1 MSMETPADTLTTA
14 AFGLALGFPALELVL
29 SEAIQY
35 LRQQGRPLAGTL
47 QLVRNLL
54 IPALAALI
62 FLTYIL
68 HLDPESRAVRFVETV
83 LWICTLVSTLSLF
96 DILLFSESDEARQI
110 RARRASASDADA
122 DADRWQARIPKL
134 FRDLARV
141 FLILVGAAI
150 ILSATWNID
159 LGGLVAAL
167 GVGSVVIGLALQDTL
182 GSIAAGIA
190 LLFEQPFKKGDW
202 LKVGESEGK
211 VTDIN
216 WRAVRIETIDNVQIN
231 IPHLIIGK
239 ETITNYSQ
247 PIKAHEEEIFLRYAY
262 RHPPNLVKQVLKA
275 TALATPGI
283 LTEPEVEVETVKYE
297 DSGISYRVSFYID
310 GYQDRLKI
318 RDEYQTRIWYANQ
331 RYNLRI
337 PHPIRE
343 IHQMDM
349 VSPEVAQGEKVSMG
363 LQSMPVLVDI
373 EAESFADLTKE
384 AILNTFAAGEEVF
397 AEGDHVQ
404 ALYLILAGR
413 AEASVRDASGQ
424 QRITYSL
431 SRGDFFG
438 EISLFTGQP
447 SGVTIRATEDLE
459 VMLIAAAMAQALV
472 DRKPSLARELGLT
485 IETRTKLIEATRMAA
500 TTTS

>member
-1 MSMETPADTLTTA
+1 MMETTNDTLTTA
-14 AFGLALGFPALELVL
+14 TLGLAIGFPAIQLLL
-29 SEAIQY
+29 SEAIQF

-47 QLVRNLL
+47 QIVRNLL

-68 HLDPESRAVRFVETV
+68 HFDPEGSAVRFVETV
-83 LWICTLVSTLSLF
+83 LWICTLVATLSLF
-96 DILLFSESDEARQI
+96 DILLFAESDEI
-110 RARRASASDADA
+110 RKIGARRASDQESDS
-122 DADRWQARIPKL
+122 DRWQARIPKL

-159 LGGLVAAL
+159 LGGLVTAL

-202 LKVGESEGK
+202 LRVGESEGK

-239 ETITNYSQ
+239 ETIVNFSQ

-283 LTEPEVEVETVKYE
+283 LASPEVEVETVKYE
-297 DSGISYRVSFYID
+297 DTGISYRVSFYIE
-310 GYQDRLKI
+310 GYQERLRI

-343 IHQMDM
+343 IIQVEAAGKDAL
-349 VSPEVAQGEKVSMG
+349 EGEKVSQG
-363 LQSMPVLVDI
+363 LQAMPALLDV
-373 EAESFADLTKE
+373 EADSFADLTKD
-384 AILNTFAAGEEVF
+384 AVLNTFAAGEEVI
-397 AEGDHVQ
+397 AEGDQVR
-404 ALYLILAGR
+404 ALYLVLAGR
-413 AEASVRDASGQ
+413 AEAYVLDNTGQ
-424 QRITYSL
+424 QRQAYSL

-438 EISLFTGQP
+438 ENSLFTGQP
-447 SGVTIRATEDLE
+447 SRVTIRALEDLE
-459 VMLIAAAMAQALV
+459 VMLIVSDIALKLV
-472 DRKPSLARELGLT
+472 ERKPSLARELGIS
-485 IETRTKLIEATRMAA
+485 IETRTKLIEASRQAA
-500 TTTS
+500 PSPS

>member
-1 MSMETPADTLTTA
+1 MEYPNDTLTSA
-14 AFGLALGFPALELVL
+14 ALGLAIGFPVTELLL
-29 SEAIQY
+29 SEAIQF
-35 LRQQGRPLAGTL
+35 LRQQGRPLSGTL
-47 QLVRNLL
+47 QIVRNLL
-54 IPALAALI
+54 IPALAGLI

-68 HLDPESRAVRFVETV
+68 NLNPESWQVRFIETV
-83 LWICTLVSTLSLF
+83 LWICTLVASLSLF
-96 DILLFSESDEARQI
+96 DILLFSESDDARQA
-110 RARRASASDADA
+110 RARRNSDLEADSE
-122 DADRWQARIPKL
+122 RWQARIPKL
-134 FRDLARV
+134 FRDLARA

-150 ILSATWNID
+150 ILSATWDID

-202 LKVGESEGK
+202 LKVGVSEGK

-247 PIKAHEEEIFLRYAY
+247 PLKAHEEEIFLRYAY

-283 LTEPEVEVETVKYE
+283 LTDPEVEVSTVKYE
-297 DSGISYRVSFYID
+297 DSGIAYRVSFYID
-310 GYQDRLKI
+310 GFQNRIRI
-318 RDEYQTRIWYANQ
+318 RDEYHTRVWYANQ
-331 RYNLRI
+331 RYSLRI

-343 IHQMDM
+343 IYQIE
-349 VSPEVAQGEKVSMG
+349 SPSQQLVQDEKVAQG
-363 LQSMPVLVDI
+363 LQAMPVLVDM
-373 EAESFADLTKE
+373 AADSFADLTKE

-397 AEGDHVQ
+397 AEGDNVQ

-413 AEASVRDASGQ
+413 AEAYVRDSSGKQ
-424 QRITYSL
+424 QQAYSM

-438 EISLFTGQP
+438 EISLFSGKP
-447 SGVTIRATEDLE
+447 SAVTIRASEDLE
-459 VMLIAAAMAQALV
+459 VMLIVSDIAQALV
-472 DRKPSLARELGLT
+472 ERKPSLARELGVT
-485 IETRTKLIEATRMAA
+485 IEKRTRLIETTRQTATAP
-500 TTTS
+500 S

>member
-1 MSMETPADTLTTA
+1 MDLSQDNLTTA
-14 AFGLALGFPALELVL
+14 ALGLALGFPATELVL
-29 SEAIQY
+29 SEAIQS
-35 LRQQGRPLAGTL
+35 LRQQGRPLSGTL
-47 QLVRNLL
+47 QIVRNLL
-54 IPALAALI
+54 IPAVAAQI
-62 FLTYIL
+62 FLTSIL
-68 HLDPESRAVRFVETV
+68 HLDPEGRAVRSIETV
-83 LWICTLVSTLSLF
+83 LWICALVAALSLF

-110 RARRASASDADA
+110 RARRSGDEESDP
-122 DADRWQARIPKL
+122 DRWQARIPKL

-202 LKVGESEGK
+202 LKVGESQGK

-239 ETITNYSQ
+239 ETIVNYSQ

-283 LTEPEVEVETVKYE
+283 LTVPEVEVETVKYE

-310 GYQDRLKI
+310 GYQERLRI
-318 RDEYQTRIWYANQ
+318 RDEYQTRVWYANQ

-343 IHQMDM
+343 IHQIET
-349 VSPEVAQGEKVSMG
+349 SNLEAIHGEKLSQG
-363 LQSMPVLVDI
+363 LQAMPVLVDI
-373 EAESFADLTKE
+373 EAESFADLSKE
-384 AILNTFAAGEEVF
+384 AVLNTFAAGEEVI
-397 AEGDHVQ
+397 AEGDQVQ

-413 AEASVRDASGQ
+413 AEASAPDSMGRPQVV
-424 QRITYSL
+424 YSL

-438 EISLFTGQP
+438 EISLFSGQP
-447 SGVTIRATEDLE
+447 SAVSVRASEDLE
-459 VMLIAAAMAQALV
+459 VMLIVADIAQALV
-472 DRKPSLARELGLT
+472 DRKPSLARELGVT
-485 IETRTKLIEATRMAA
+485 IEKRSRLIEAIRLSSRTP
-500 TTTS
+500 S

>member
-1 MSMETPADTLTTA
+1 MDLSNDTLTTA
-14 AFGLALGFPALELVL
+14 ALGLALGFPATELVL
-29 SEAIQY
+29 SEAIQS

-47 QLVRNLL
+47 QIVRNLL

-68 HLDPESRAVRFVETV
+68 HLDPEGRAVRFVETV
-83 LWICTLVSTLSLF
+83 LWICTLVASLSLF
-96 DILLFSESDEARQI
+96 DILLFSESDEARQA
-110 RARRASASDADA
+110 RARRSSDEEN

-202 LKVGESEGK
+202 LKVGEAEGK

-283 LTEPEVEVETVKYE
+283 LEAPEVEVETVKYE

-310 GYQDRLKI
+310 GYQDRLRI

-331 RYNLRI
+331 RYSLRI

-343 IHQMDM
+343 IHQVESTSQQSLQD
-349 VSPEVAQGEKVSMG
+349 EKLSEG
-363 LQSMPVLVDI
+363 LQAMPVLVDI
-373 EAESFADLTKE
+373 EADSFADLTKQ
-384 AILNTFAAGEEVF
+384 AVLNTFAAGEEVF
-397 AEGDHVQ
+397 AEGDQVQ

-413 AEASVRDASGQ
+413 AEAFARDSTGQ
-424 QRITYSL
+424 PRLAYSL

-438 EISLFTGQP
+438 EISLFSGLP
-447 SGVTIRATEDLE
+447 SGVSVRACEDLE
-459 VMLIAAAMAQALV
+459 VMLIVADIAQTLV

-485 IETRTKLIEATRMAA
+485 IEARSKLIEATRQASGAA
-500 TTTS
+500 S